1 MVRYYCMGF
10 KKNNAALL
18 QGARHQ
24 TACIAMCWRGARLY
38 RSFENNP
45 YMKVVSMAKTN
56 TQEMF
61 VENLFKDVF
70 QNKVMA
76 EYDQNQQAFEKLVG
90 ADDAY

>member
-1 MVRYYCMGF
+1 
-10 KKNNAALL
+10 
-18 QGARHQ
+18 
-24 TACIAMCWRGARLY
+24 
-38 RSFENNP
+38 
-45 YMKVVSMAKTN
+45 MAKTN

-70 QNKVMA
+70 QDKVMA